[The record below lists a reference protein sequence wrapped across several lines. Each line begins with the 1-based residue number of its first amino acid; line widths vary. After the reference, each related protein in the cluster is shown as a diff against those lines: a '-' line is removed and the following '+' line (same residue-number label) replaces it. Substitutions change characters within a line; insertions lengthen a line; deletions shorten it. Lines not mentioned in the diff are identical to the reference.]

1 MPKRIF
7 KVRLRKSVEQ
17 TSLPC
22 QGMLSMKQA
31 HMAQWH
37 LTPFIFVLTKVHTTH
52 THTHTHTYSHAK
64 MRFVFLQKVKFY
76 THPSMVLKLCSSGTL
91 SASSLPFNLQ
101 GTPFINWGTNKAFC
115 ACLAVV
121 SHLLGKEQRKR
132 DLRTNTGSAED
143 SLEGKR
149 MLLSQVWIRNSV
161 FE

>member
-7 KVRLRKSVEQ
+7 KIRLRKSVEQ
-17 TSLPC
+17 TPPSIPRC
-22 QGMLSMKQA
+22 AIYEA
-31 HMAQWH
+31 HMEQWH
-37 LTPFIFVLTKVHTTH
+37 LTPFIFVLTKVHTHTYTH
-52 THTHTHTYSHAK
+52 ILTYSHAN
-64 MRFVFLQKVKFY
+64 MRFVFLQKVEGC
-76 THPSMVLKLCSSGTL
+76 THPSVVLKLCSSGTL

-115 ACLAVV
+115 VCLAVV
-121 SHLLGKEQRKR
+121 SHLLGKEQRNR

-149 MLLSQVWIRNSV
+149 TLLSQVWIRSSV